1 MDTAVSN
8 RKYASLGSTN
18 AILLRLLSVKTGC
31 GAMDKILSELK
42 SIREEVEGRFV
53 ALLEELEE
61 ESERLSREREEM
73 LRKIGKLAQTDFD
86 REVVDQLRSAHE
98 GFLGKT
104 RRLVT
109 GLRELMS
116 LHNARS
122 AELARQLTVLPL
134 ERMDLLL
141 DRFER
146 RLEVQECELQRLQK
160 KLEVSGSGSRGK
172 NQ

>member
-1 MDTAVSN
+1 
-8 RKYASLGSTN
+8 
-18 AILLRLLSVKTGC
+18 
-31 GAMDKILSELK
+31 MDKILSELK
-42 SIREEVEGRFV
+42 AMREEVEARFT

-61 ESERLSREREEM
+61 ESECLGKERDEM
-73 LRKIGKLAQTDFD
+73 LRKISKLAQTDFD

-104 RRLVT
+104 RRLVAS
-109 GLRELMS
+109 LRELMS

-146 RLEVQECELQRLQK
+146 RLETQECELQRLQK
-160 KLEVSGSGSRGK
+160 KLEVSGPGGRGEK
-172 NQ
+172 Q